1 MYLIKF
7 FDFLFS
13 LPEGNDPIES
23 KLELSKLQLFPVF
36 GLVAHVNQFLV
47 NNSIFLI
54 SPGFDNKSPKYPFS

>member
-23 KLELSKLQLFPVF
+23 KLELSKVQLFPVF
-36 GLVAHVNQFLV
+36 GFSCTRK
-47 NNSIFLI
+47 SIF
-54 SPGFDNKSPKYPFS
+54 GE